1 MFRHK
6 RTSLDR
12 LVTIVKNSSVAD
24 NDIVYRVIY
33 EMNFNT
39 IEEYPP
45 KNWEK
50 KTLFNTL
57 FKKLNRYIKILPI
70 PIIGMDRQYN
80 RQVLTRPVLQGAKY
94 GSIAGLIATW
104 SISTAIAASEL
115 ELGLPI
121 STFYAIIGISLGS
134 IDLITAAYLGFGLHL
149 ATGTILGAVIGGL
162 AVRVEMRKNITN
174 IFNPYRSILMGIGT
188 GIIVWLILF
197 LPITALIIQPSI
209 DRIIEIVPLSQENT
223 MLSVFDGNN
232 LSQSFR
238 GIAISAVAFH
248 IIWGAIFGFIISSL
262 LRIRFR
268 SSLLSASSSTM
279 QNRQFIGSPLK
290 TIYFGL
296 VAGLVSSLAISGLI
310 LLVEKINSLP
320 VGTFYYVLVSA
331 LTNSY
336 SGNTETV
343 IALGLALHLLAG
355 SFLGLI
361 MSIPYVLLRNIRE
374 DGINRKKMSFIEKY
388 SSIYGIAF
396 GFGLW
401 LMIFLPV
408 TFMIVIPLL
417 NSFEF
422 QDIMIGQRVPTGEVA
437 STTFYG
443 LLSMMDR
450 IIYGALAFNV
460 LYGLL
465 TAIMLQS
472 FSQKY
477 PVTDNKHERQDKEA
491 DLI

>member
-1 MFRHK
+1 VERYNNSQVFR
-6 RTSLDR
+6 R
-12 LVTIVKNSSVAD
+12 
-24 NDIVYRVIY
+24 
-33 EMNFNT
+33 
-39 IEEYPP
+39 
-45 KNWEK
+45 
-50 KTLFNTL
+50 
-57 FKKLNRYIKILPI
+57 
-70 PIIGMDRQYN
+70 PIIE
-80 RQVLTRPVLQGAKY
+80 GAKY
-94 GSIAGLIATW
+94 GAIAGLIATW

-134 IDLITAAYLGFGLHL
+134 NDFITAAYLGFGLHL
-149 ATGTILGAVIGGL
+149 VTGTILGAVIGGL

-174 IFNPYRSILMGIGT
+174 IFNPYRSVLMGIGT
-188 GIIVWLILF
+188 GILVWLVLF

-209 DRIIEIVPLSQENT
+209 DRIAEILSLGQNNT
-223 MLSVFDGNN
+223 PFSVFDSDN

-262 LRIRFR
+262 LRIRFQ
-268 SSLLSASSSTM
+268 SSLLSPSSSSSMM

-296 VAGLVSSLAISGLI
+296 VAGLISSLAISGLI

-361 MSIPYVLLRNIRE
+361 MSIPFVLLRNIRR
-374 DGINRKKMSFIEKY
+374 DSINRTISYIEKY

-401 LMIFLPV
+401 LVIFLPV
-408 TFMIVIPLL
+408 TFMVVIPLL

-422 QDIMIGQRVPTGEVA
+422 QDIMIRQSVPTGQVA

-450 IIYGALAFNV
+450 IIYGALAFNIF
-460 LYGLL
+460 YGLL

-477 PVTDNKHERQDKEA
+477 PVIDNKHKGQHKEA

>member
-1 MFRHK
+1 
-6 RTSLDR
+6 
-12 LVTIVKNSSVAD
+12 
-24 NDIVYRVIY
+24 
-33 EMNFNT
+33 
-39 IEEYPP
+39 
-45 KNWEK
+45 
-50 KTLFNTL
+50 
-57 FKKLNRYIKILPI
+57 
-70 PIIGMDRQYN
+70 MDGQYN

-134 IDLITAAYLGFGLHL
+134 NDFIASAYLGFGSHL

-223 MLSVFDGNN
+223 MLSVFDSSN

-268 SSLLSASSSTM
+268 SSLLSASSSM
-279 QNRQFIGSPLK
+279 IQNRQFIGSPLK

-320 VGTFYYVLVSA
+320 VGIFYYVLVSA

-374 DGINRKKMSFIEKY
+374 DGINRKISFIEKY

-401 LMIFLPV
+401 LVIFLPV

-422 QDIMIGQRVPTGEVA
+422 QDIMIRQRIPTGEVA

-477 PVTDNKHERQDKEA
+477 PVKDNKHERQHKKT